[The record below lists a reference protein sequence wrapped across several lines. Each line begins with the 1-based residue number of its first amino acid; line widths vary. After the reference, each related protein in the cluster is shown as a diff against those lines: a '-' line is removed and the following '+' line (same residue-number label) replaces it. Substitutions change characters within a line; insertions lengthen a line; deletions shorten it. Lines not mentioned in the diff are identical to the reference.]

1 MLKRTTVYLEET
13 EVETLKKISF
23 IQSVSMAELI
33 RRGVQELCKTFS
45 AEQKEALSILAEIK
59 DDAKKSGITSKIA
72 MSAAVKAQKE
82 TRRERKT
89 SRR

>member
-23 IQSVSMAELI
+23 LQSVSMAELI
-33 RRGVQELCKTFS
+33 RQGVQELCECFS
-45 AEQKEALSILAEIK
+45 QEQKEALSALTEIRNEG
-59 DDAKKSGITSKIA
+59 KKSGATARAA
-72 MSAAVKAQKE
+72 MAAAVKAQKE
-82 TRRERKT
+82 VRRETKK